1 MKKQRIWELDA
12 LRGVMIWCVV
22 FIHLAFDFDYFLSID
37 LIKHPILQYCADHFG
52 VTFVI
57 LSGLSVT
64 IGRRSVR
71 RGLQVFG
78 CGMVITAVT
87 LGMYLLKMADR
98 FLIIYFGV
106 LHLLGVCMMLWP
118 IFRKLPWWALL
129 LIGTAFVGLGHW
141 FDTLHVQ
148 QSWLFPLG
156 LRTIYFCSGDYFPL
170 FPHLGWFLLGA
181 SLGKLVYKHKQS
193 KLPFPALAECFPM
206 RFFRFCGRHSIWIYL
221 AHQPILYG
229 IVLLMA

>member
-12 LRGVMIWCVV
+12 LRGLMIWCVV
-22 FIHLAFDFDYFLSID
+22 YIHLAFDLDYFLAID
-37 LIKHPILQYCADHFG
+37 IIKNPILQSCADHFG

-64 IGRRSVR
+64 IGSRCIR
-71 RGLQVFG
+71 RGLHVFG

-87 LGMYLLKMADR
+87 LGMYLLHMADR

-106 LHLLGVCMMLWP
+106 LHLLGVCMLLWP
-118 IFRKLPWWALL
+118 LFRKLPWWALA
-129 LIGTAFVGLGHW
+129 LIGLAAVGLGHR
-141 FDTLHVQ
+141 FSTMYVQ

-181 SLGKLVYKHKQS
+181 CAGKLLYKEKTTLLPWKAAQS
-193 KLPFPALAECFPM
+193 LPI
-206 RFFRFCGRHSIWIYL
+206 RFLRFSGRHSIWIYL

>member
-1 MKKQRIWELDA
+1 MKDQRIWELDA
-12 LRGVMIWCVV
+12 LRGLMIWIVV
-22 FIHLAFDFDYFLSID
+22 YIHLAFDFDYFLSID
-37 LIKHPILQYCADHFG
+37 LIKNPILQYCADHFG
-52 VTFVI
+52 VCFVI

-87 LGMYLLKMADR
+87 LGMYLLQMADR

-118 IFRKLPWWALL
+118 IFRRLPWWTLA
-129 LIGTAFVGLGHW
+129 LIGIAFVGLGHW
-141 FDTLHVQ
+141 FGTMYVQ

-156 LRTIYFCSGDYFPL
+156 LHTASFCSGDYFPL

-181 SLGKLVYKHKQS
+181 ALGKLLYKEKRTL
-193 KLPFPALAECFPM
+193 LPWKGADRLPV
-206 RFFRFCGRHSIWIYL
+206 RFLRLCGRRSIWIYL

-229 IVLLMA
+229 IVLLMTK